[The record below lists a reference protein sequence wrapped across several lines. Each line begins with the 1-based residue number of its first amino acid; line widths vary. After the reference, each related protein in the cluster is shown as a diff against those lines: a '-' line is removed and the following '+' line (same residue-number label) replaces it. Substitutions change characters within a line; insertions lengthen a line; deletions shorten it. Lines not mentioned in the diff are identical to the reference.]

1 MEFYKIAIKSES
13 GEKTSPLFVLSNT
26 YVDKLWTKA
35 EKELK
40 KRLPNQSSEVLKN
53 QVKTFILLIT

>member
-1 MEFYKIAIKSES
+1 
-13 GEKTSPLFVLSNT
+13 VLSNT